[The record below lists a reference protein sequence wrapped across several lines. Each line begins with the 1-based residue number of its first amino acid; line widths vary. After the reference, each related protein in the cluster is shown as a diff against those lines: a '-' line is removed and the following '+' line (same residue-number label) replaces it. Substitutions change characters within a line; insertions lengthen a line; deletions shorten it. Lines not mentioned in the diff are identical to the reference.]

1 MRTLITKQEF
11 RKIFRLKKNIFGQTI
26 LIKRLIIAIVGLITH
41 RTFRS
46 QRFQI
51 IGSKYLNN
59 IPEKNVLFVSNHQ
72 TYFYDVIAMLHVFNS
87 SAKGRIDTVKKPKYL
102 VSPKTNLYY
111 IASFETMKKSFITKL
126 LTYAGAVLVQR
137 SWRESGEDV
146 DREIRAEDPNKIR
159 LALEDGWVI
168 TFPRGTTD
176 NSKPVR
182 KGTAHIIKKNNPTV
196 IPVKISGF
204 NEVFQRNGL
213 KVINRKLPF
222 SIEISKPLSNDIHS
236 KSIDQITLELE
247 KIIN

>member
-1 MRTLITKQEF
+1 M
-11 RKIFRLKKNIFGQTI
+11 KKNIFGQTI

-111 IASFETMKKSFITKL
+111 IASFEAMKKSLITKL

-182 KGTAHIIKKNNPTV
+182 KGTAHIIKDNNPTV

-213 KVINRKLPF
+213 KIINRKLPF
-222 SIEISKPLSNDIHS
+222 SIEISEPLSNDIYS
-236 KSIDQITLELE
+236 RSIDDITLELE

>member
-1 MRTLITKQEF
+1 
-11 RKIFRLKKNIFGQTI
+11 
-26 LIKRLIIAIVGLITH
+26 LIIALVGLITH

-111 IASFETMKKSFITKL
+111 IASLETMKKSFITKL

-146 DREIRAEDPNKIR
+146 NREIRAEDPNNIK

-168 TFPRGTTD
+168 TFPRGTT
-176 NSKPVR
+176 NNRKPVR
-182 KGTAHIIKKNNPTV
+182 KGTAHIIKDNNPTV

-222 SIEISKPLSNDIHS
+222 SIEISEPLSSDIYS
-236 KSIDQITLELE
+236 RSIDDITLELE

>member
-1 MRTLITKQEF
+1 M
-11 RKIFRLKKNIFGQTI
+11 
-26 LIKRLIIAIVGLITH
+26 IIAIVGLITH

-46 QRFQI
+46 KRFLI
-51 IGSKYLNN
+51 IGSQNLKN

-87 SAKGRIDTVKKPKYL
+87 SAKGKIDTVKKPKYL
-102 VSPKTNLYY
+102 LSPKTNLYY
-111 IASFETMKKSFITKL
+111 IASFETMKKSFTTKL

-146 DREIRAEDPNKIR
+146 NREIRAEDPNNIK
-159 LALEDGWVI
+159 LALKDGWVI

-176 NSKPVR
+176 SSKPIR
-182 KGTAHIIKKNNPTV
+182 KGTAHIIKENNPIV
-196 IPVKISGF
+196 IPVKIYGF

-222 SIEISKPLSNDIHS
+222 SIEICEPISNDVYSKP
-236 KSIDQITLELE
+236 IDDITLELE
-247 KIIN
+247 KIID

>member
-1 MRTLITKQEF
+1 
-11 RKIFRLKKNIFGQTI
+11 LKKNIFGQTI

-46 QRFQI
+46 RRFQI

-102 VSPKTNLYY
+102 VNPKTNLYY

-146 DREIRAEDPNKIR
+146 NREIRFEDPNKIR

-182 KGTAHIIKKNNPTV
+182 KGTAHIIKDNNPTV

-222 SIEISKPLSNDIHS
+222 SIEISRPLSNDIYS
-236 KSIDQITLELE
+236 KSIDDITLELE
-247 KIIN
+247 EIIN

>member
-1 MRTLITKQEF
+1 M
-11 RKIFRLKKNIFGQTI
+11 KKNIFGQTI
-26 LIKRLIIAIVGLITH
+26 LIKRLIIALVGLITH

-111 IASFETMKKSFITKL
+111 IASLETMKKSFITKL

-146 DREIRAEDPNKIR
+146 NREIRAEDPNNIK

-168 TFPRGTTD
+168 TFPRGTT
-176 NSKPVR
+176 NNRKPVR
-182 KGTAHIIKKNNPTV
+182 KGTAHIIKDNNPTV

-213 KVINRKLPF
+213 KVINRKLSF
-222 SIEISKPLSNDIHS
+222 SIEISEPLSSDIYS
-236 KSIDQITLELE
+236 RSIDDITLELE

>member
-1 MRTLITKQEF
+1 
-11 RKIFRLKKNIFGQTI
+11 LKKNIFGQNI

-46 QRFQI
+46 KRFLI
-51 IGSKYLNN
+51 IGSQNLKN

-87 SAKGRIDTVKKPKYL
+87 SAKGKIDTVKKPKYL
-102 VSPKTNLYY
+102 LSPKTNLYY
-111 IASFETMKKSFITKL
+111 IASFETMKKSFTTKL

-146 DREIRAEDPNKIR
+146 NREIRAEDPNNIK
-159 LALEDGWVI
+159 LALKDGWVI

-182 KGTAHIIKKNNPTV
+182 KGTAYIIKENNPTI
-196 IPVKISGF
+196 IPIKISGF

-222 SIEISKPLSNDIHS
+222 SIEICEPISDDVYS
-236 KSIDQITLELE
+236 KSLDDITLELE
-247 KIIN
+247 KIID

>member
-1 MRTLITKQEF
+1 M
-11 RKIFRLKKNIFGQTI
+11 KKNIFGQTI
-26 LIKRLIIAIVGLITH
+26 LIKRFIIAIVGLITH

-46 QRFQI
+46 KRFQI
-51 IGSKYLNN
+51 IGSQHLKN

-87 SAKGRIDTVKKPKYL
+87 SAKGKIDTVKKPKYL
-102 VSPKTNLYY
+102 LSPKTNLSY

-137 SWRESGEDV
+137 SWRESGV
-146 DREIRAEDPNKIR
+146 DLNREIRAEDPNNIK
-159 LALEDGWVI
+159 LALKDGWVI

-182 KGTAHIIKKNNPTV
+182 KGTAHIIKENNPTV
-196 IPVKISGF
+196 IPVTISRF

-213 KVINRKLPF
+213 KVINRNLPF
-222 SIEISKPLSNDIHS
+222 SIEISKPISNDIYS
-236 KSIDQITLELE
+236 KSIDDITLELE
-247 KIIN
+247 KIID